1 MNKLF
6 SSYQH
11 RHKRGD
17 LTNDMN
23 GTHLVRER
31 VKGDAATTTSV
42 TPSRDVEHDEKS
54 GSSSP
59 KSLISMEDALLEDD
73 LDVEGAALAVEFLAL
88 ANAII
93 LKMKHRKYNIVMI
106 MKSPQ
111 KRLRD
116 MFAVP
121 LMLVAQSPEPSHLS
135 LMFWRSLFCSRVIM
149 ASEKLLVKDEF
160 FLNAYNPL

>member
-6 SSYQH
+6 SSYKH
-11 RHKRGD
+11 RHKRCD
-17 LTNDMN
+17 LANNTN

-59 KSLISMEDALLEDD
+59 KAPISMEDALLEYD
-73 LDVEGAALAVEFLAL
+73 LDVESVASAVNFLAFV
-88 ANAII
+88 NAII
-93 LKMKHRKYNIVMI
+93 FNMMHPKYNTVMI
-106 MKSPQ
+106 MNSPP
-111 KRLRD
+111 KLLRD
-116 MFAVP
+116 MFPVP
-121 LMLVAQSPEPSHLS
+121 LMLVTQFPEPSHLS
-135 LMFWRSLFCSRVIM
+135 LMFWRSLFCSRVII
-149 ASEKLLVKDEF
+149 ASEKSLVKDEF